1 MADTEPS
8 AAPLVQPAQKRCD
21 CTRRCLIGSIL
32 GILVLAAVIVI
43 VAVAAGSHH
52 GGVSP
57 GPAPSPPP
65 LVSWPLRGIAY
76 AALPCTADDACK
88 KQLPSEDMMQQGYKA
103 QWGASGRNDL
113 GIIKQLGANAV
124 RLYHS
129 MGKGP
134 ATDHSGFLDE
144 ALKQGLNVL
153 PGIDSDLGI
162 YNCTEFDCYET
173 VKKVVKTGFSLGFAK
188 GKNWHPAVHT
198 VIIMNEPDFFE
209 NDPKCPGKAP
219 WCRVKAVLSGLDGLL
234 AAERE
239 AGILPGR
246 VNLTT
251 TWSFQS
257 TDSIDGKCKKCP
269 GYFGFQDM
277 LAAVDDPSIAKYKPR
292 TPVKDLAAAFDKRW
306 INGLNVQAP
315 WSFVHDTISKNYGPF
330 GNRPW
335 FIGEF
340 GALSQPHS
348 AIQSDIQAMAELA
361 NSSDPFVG
369 ATIFQFQTAYWKGGS
384 EMSFGLFGLGKE
396 KVADTENV
404 CKQNG
409 ECAKW
414 PVYCLNANLTWL
426 PASQAE
432 RASAV
437 AKAWGGK
444 VTGTCRNTTVFAETV
459 AEIVL

>member
-1 MADTEPS
+1 VCQSIRLLRACSFCGHDIEVTLAYACAYFRRVLPSLIHRVGSLEAVHIVVLLIYMAHSFVLDETCPIGEWHKYVFKKYCSLKKMDS
-8 AAPLVQPAQKRCD
+8 ALFHLLELLKWRLMVDDDEQEMLLQAIQRKEHCKE
-21 CTRRCLIGSIL
+21 CLIGSIL

-52 GGVSP
+52 GGIPCV
-57 GPAPSPPP
+57 
-65 LVSWPLRGIAY
+65 R
-76 AALPCTADDACK
+76 LPCTADDACK

-198 VIIMNEPDFFE
+198 VIIMNEPDFFG

-246 VNLTT
+246 LFERKWV
-251 TWSFQS
+251 
-257 TDSIDGKCKKCP
+257 
-269 GYFGFQDM
+269 
-277 LAAVDDPSIAKYKPR
+277 
-292 TPVKDLAAAFDKRW
+292 
-306 INGLNVQAP
+306 
-315 WSFVHDTISKNYGPF
+315 
-330 GNRPW
+330 
-335 FIGEF
+335 
-340 GALSQPHS
+340 
-348 AIQSDIQAMAELA
+348 
-361 NSSDPFVG
+361 VG
-369 ATIFQFQTAYWKGGS
+369 
-384 EMSFGLFGLGKE
+384 
-396 KVADTENV
+396 
-404 CKQNG
+404 
-409 ECAKW
+409 
-414 PVYCLNANLTWL
+414 
-426 PASQAE
+426 
-432 RASAV
+432 
-437 AKAWGGK
+437 
-444 VTGTCRNTTVFAETV
+444 
-459 AEIVL
+459 